1 MTLAENPGDAHEC
14 VPGCREGVS
23 CDLRGLGTWF
33 NLCCSPLT
41 TPGSPGDLSS
51 LANLD
56 PIL

>member
-1 MTLAENPGDAHEC
+1 MSVCLGAMKESPVTSVDWGPGLTSAVH
-14 VPGCREGVS
+14 
-23 CDLRGLGTWF
+23 LY
-33 NLCCSPLT
+33 LT